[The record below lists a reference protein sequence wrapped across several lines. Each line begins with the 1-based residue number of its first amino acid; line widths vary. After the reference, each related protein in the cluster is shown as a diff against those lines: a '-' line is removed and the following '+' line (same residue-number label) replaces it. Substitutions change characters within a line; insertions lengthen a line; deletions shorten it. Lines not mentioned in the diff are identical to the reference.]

1 MAYRRRA
8 RGRTFRRRRGR
19 SSPWYRRKYNAMQ
32 LASAAW
38 RGVRYIKGLVNSEKH
53 HFDTAFSSATI
64 PSAGNI
70 THLTSLAQGDTSVTR
85 TGNSVLLKD
94 CYMHLFMAVNPSVL
108 TQSRVRMIL
117 FFDKQQISDT
127 LPTVTDVLAAASTES
142 MLNLNASG
150 RFKIVYSREFIL
162 RANNNGSLVLHK
174 FFKFHTHVRFN
185 GTAGTDIQRNGLY
198 VLFIGS
204 EATNTPT
211 VSGTFRIGYHD
222 N

>member
-1 MAYRRRA
+1 MAYRRR
-8 RGRTFRRRRGR
+8 RVGYRRRRRGGT
-19 SSPWYRRKYNAMQ
+19 PWYRRKYNAMQ

-38 RGVRYIKGLVNSEKH
+38 RGVRYVKGLVNSEKYH
-53 HFDTAFSSATI
+53 YDTAFSSASI

-94 CYMHLFMAVNPSVL
+94 CYVRLFMAINPAVV
-108 TQSRVRMIL
+108 TQTRVRMIL
-117 FFDKQQISDT
+117 FFDKQQVSDT
-127 LPTVTDVLAAASTES
+127 SPSVTDVLAAASTES

-150 RFKIVYSREFIL
+150 RFKIVYSREFVL
-162 RANNNGSLVLHK
+162 SAYNNGSLVLNK
-174 FFKFHTHVRFN
+174 FFKFSTHVRFN
-185 GTAGTDIQRNGLY
+185 GTAGSDIQRNGLY